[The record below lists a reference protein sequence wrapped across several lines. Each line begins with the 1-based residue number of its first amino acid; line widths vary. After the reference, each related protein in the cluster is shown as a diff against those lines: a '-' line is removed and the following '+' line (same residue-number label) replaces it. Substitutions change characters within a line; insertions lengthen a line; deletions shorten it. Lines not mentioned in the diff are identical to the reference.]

1 MDKRE
6 EKKKPTVLIVDDTPD
21 NIVFLSSLLRDSY
34 RVLAA
39 TSGPKVLEIIDSGI
53 VPDIILL
60 DIVMPDM
67 DGYEVCRLLKDNP
80 RSADVPVL
88 FLTSR
93 SDVEDERRG
102 FELGAVDFITRP
114 VSSYIVKAR
123 IATQLQIKASRDF
136 LRDKSA
142 YLAQEVER
150 RVRENLTIQ
159 DVAMVALGS
168 LAETRDNETGEHI
181 KRTQHYMEILAREL
195 RNNAHFE
202 SDFANG
208 ARDLMIKSAPLHDIG
223 KVGIP
228 DSILLKPGSLS
239 DDEFVIMKT
248 HTTLGYNAILRAE
261 KLVDGT
267 DSFLRF
273 AREIA
278 YTHHEKWDGSGYPR
292 GISGTDIPVAG
303 RLMAVAD
310 VYDALVSRRV
320 YKGPMAQDEAAA
332 IIIAGAGTQ
341 FDPEIVEAFSRCR
354 DQLADIAQSMH

>member
-1 MDKRE
+1 MEKRE
-6 EKKKPTVLIVDDTPD
+6 DKKKSTVLIVDDTPD

-39 TSGPKVLEIIDSGI
+39 TSGSKVLEIIDSGI
-53 VPDIILL
+53 IPDIILL

-67 DGYEVCRLLKDNP
+67 DGYEVCRLLKENQK
-80 RSADVPVL
+80 SSEVPVL

-123 IATQLQIKASRDF
+123 LATHLQLKASRDF

-142 YLAQEVER
+142 YLMQEVER

-181 KRTQHYMEILAREL
+181 KRTQRYMEVLARAL
-195 RNNAHFE
+195 KGNPHFE
-202 SDFANG
+202 RDFVDG
-208 ARDLMIKSAPLHDIG
+208 AQDLMLKSAPLHDIG

-228 DSILLKPGSLS
+228 DSILLKPGSLTTE
-239 DDEFVIMKT
+239 EFAIMKT
-248 HTTLGYNAILRAE
+248 HTTLGHDAIMRAE
-261 KLVDGT
+261 KLVDST
-267 DSFLRF
+267 VSFLRF

-278 YTHHEKWDGSGYPR
+278 YTHHEKWDGTGYPR

-310 VYDALVSRRV
+310 VYDALISKRV
-320 YKGPMAQDEAAA
+320 YKGPMAQEEASA
-332 IIIAGAGTQ
+332 IIISGAGTQ
-341 FDPEIVEAFSRCR
+341 FDPEIVDAFCRCK
-354 DQLADIAQSMH
+354 DQLAEIAQSTH

>member
-1 MDKRE
+1 MEKRE

-39 TSGPKVLEIIDSGI
+39 TSGPKVLEIIESGI
-53 VPDIILL
+53 IPDIILL

-67 DGYEVCRLLKDNP
+67 DGYEVCRLLKENP
-80 RSADVPVL
+80 KSSEVPVL

-123 IATQLQIKASRDF
+123 LTTQLEIKASRDF

-181 KRTQHYMEILAREL
+181 KRTQRYMEILSHEL
-195 RNNAHFE
+195 KDNQHFAP
-202 SDFANG
+202 DFANG
-208 ARDLMIKSAPLHDIG
+208 AQDLMVKSAPLHDIG

-228 DSILLKPGSLS
+228 DSILLKPGSLTAE
-239 DDEFVIMKT
+239 EFAIMKT
-248 HTTLGYNAILRAE
+248 HTTLGHDAIMRAE
-261 KLVDGT
+261 RLVDST

-278 YTHHEKWDGSGYPR
+278 YTHHEKWDGTGYPR

-310 VYDALVSRRV
+310 VYDALISKRV
-320 YKGPMAQDEAAA
+320 YKGPMEQDEAAA
-332 IIIAGAGTQ
+332 VIISGAGTQ
-341 FDPEIVEAFSRCR
+341 FDPEIVEAFRRCK
-354 DQLADIAQSMH
+354 DQLAEIAQAMH

>member
-1 MDKRE
+1 MEKRE
-6 EKKKPTVLIVDDTPD
+6 EKKKTTVLIVDDTPD

-39 TSGPKVLEIIDSGI
+39 TSGPKVLEIIESGI
-53 VPDIILL
+53 IPDIILL

-67 DGYEVCRLLKDNP
+67 DGYEVCRLLKENP
-80 RSADVPVL
+80 KSSEVPVL

-123 IATQLQIKASRDF
+123 LTTQLEIKASRDF

-181 KRTQHYMEILAREL
+181 KRTQRYMEILAREL
-195 RNNAHFE
+195 KDNPHFE
-202 SDFANG
+202 PDFANG
-208 ARDLMIKSAPLHDIG
+208 AQDLMIKSAPLHDIG

-228 DSILLKPGSLS
+228 DSILLKPGSLT
-239 DDEFVIMKT
+239 DAEFAIMKT
-248 HTTLGYNAILRAE
+248 HTTLGHDAIMRAE
-261 KLVDGT
+261 KLVDST

-273 AREIA
+273 ARDIA
-278 YTHHEKWDGSGYPR
+278 YTHHEKWDGTGYPR

-303 RLMAVAD
+303 RLMAIAD
-310 VYDALVSRRV
+310 VYDALISKRI
-320 YKGPMAQDEAAA
+320 YKGPMTQEAAAA
-332 IIIAGAGTQ
+332 IIIDGAGTQ
-341 FDPEIVEAFSRCR
+341 FDPEIVDAFCRCR
-354 DQLADIAQSMH
+354 DQMAAIAQTTQ